1 MDDLNFDQRVAE
13 LGQLRDRLH
22 RLEEDDY
29 MTAYYKG
36 YSSEGQTVDEI
47 NDEISELR
55 IQVEQ
60 LQSELD
66 DE

>member
-13 LGQLRDRLH
+13 LGQLRDRFH

-55 IQVEQ
+55 TQVEQ
-60 LQSELD
+60 LQNELD